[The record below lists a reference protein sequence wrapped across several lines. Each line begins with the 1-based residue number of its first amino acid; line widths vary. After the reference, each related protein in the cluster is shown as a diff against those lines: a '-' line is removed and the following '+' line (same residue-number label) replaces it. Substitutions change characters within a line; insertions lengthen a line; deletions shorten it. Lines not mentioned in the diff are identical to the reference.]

1 LRALAAQALSNGLRV
16 IPKLPRVKAFALS
29 CVSLAL
35 LAQMASAADP
45 TASTLNWQQCSGMP
59 VLDWIEPLAADPNR
73 EQAATDIDADS
84 IDVSG
89 KDVYLLEGDAR
100 LSRADQRLRADRLQF
115 THSASTY
122 AATGEVRYQDA
133 GVALD
138 AKSVSGNIET
148 EQTRLTD
155 VRYQL
160 IALRG
165 NGRAASAD
173 LNGAKGD
180 FVAVSYSTCDAAI
193 AAEPQSWVLRAQT
206 MHLDQEKGVGSMRNA
221 SLRIGKVPV
230 LWLPYASFPLDNRRK
245 SGFLYP
251 SIGNASD
258 TGIDLR
264 IPYYINIAPNQ
275 DATVSARVIGRRG
288 VALGGEYRYLF
299 ANHGGQLEGDW
310 LPNDDQ
316 TGSDRSLARF
326 RHSGRLGPQWAVNA
340 DVNRV
345 SDDRY
350 FEDFGDSLSISSTS
364 LLGSSV
370 SVAGRGNYWSAS
382 VAAERWDIIDPIV
395 ADSAEPYRRLPRAR
409 FRWQQ
414 PFADWLQLRLDAEA
428 VAFGHR
434 ERAEASRYDLRPALA
449 LPFERAWGYLRPEF
463 AWRQTGYSLD
473 REFAGEGFVDRE
485 PSRGVPISSLDAA
498 LNFER
503 DTSLFGNAMRQTLQP
518 RLYYLNV
525 PFENQDDLP
534 IFDTQE
540 LSFTYGQLFRPN
552 RFTGADRQTDANQA
566 TFALTTRFFEN
577 ASGRERLSASIGQI
591 RYFEDQ
597 RVQIPG
603 VAPIDGSGSAYVG
616 ELEVALSEQFGL
628 GVTQQW
634 DPSLDATTL
643 SGLRAVWR
651 GKSGVLLN
659 MAYRYRRDVL
669 EQTDAS
675 FVVPVNSNWRL
686 VGRWNY
692 SLRDASTL
700 ESFAGVEWEGC
711 CIAARVLG
719 RHYIRNREGETN
731 NAIYFELE
739 LKGLAS
745 LGRDSGQF
753 LEQAILGYTR

>member
-1 LRALAAQALSNGLRV
+1 MIPKSPLVKALALACIAHFAPSALAAESNV
-16 IPKLPRVKAFALS
+16 PV
-29 CVSLAL
+29 
-35 LAQMASAADP
+35 
-45 TASTLNWQQCSGMP
+45 LNWQQCSGSP
-59 VLDWIEPLAADPNR
+59 VLDWIEPIAADPAR

-89 KDVYLLEGDAR
+89 KDVYVLEGDAR
-100 LSRADQRLRADRLQF
+100 LRRADQRLRADRLQF
-115 THSASTY
+115 THSTSTY
-122 AATGEVRYQDA
+122 AATGAVRYQDS
-133 GVALD
+133 GVAI
-138 AKSVSGNIET
+138 AAASVSGNVET

-160 IALRG
+160 VTLRG
-165 NGRAASAD
+165 NGQAASAD
-173 LNGAKGD
+173 LEGATGD
-180 FVAVSYSTCDAAI
+180 FVEVSYSTCDAAS
-193 AAEPQSWVLRAQT
+193 ASKPQSWVLRAAS
-206 MHLDQEKGVGSMRNA
+206 MYLDQDEGVGSMRNA
-221 SLRIGKVPV
+221 SLRIGNVPV
-230 LWLPYASFPLDNRRK
+230 LWLPYASFPIDNRRK

-251 SIGNASD
+251 SIGSASD

-264 IPYYINIAPNQ
+264 IPYYLNIAPNH
-275 DATVSARVIGRRG
+275 DATLSARIIGRRG
-288 VALGGEYRYLF
+288 VALGGEYRYLY
-299 ANHGGQLEGDW
+299 ANHGGQVEGDW
-310 LPNDDQ
+310 LPDDDQ
-316 TGSDRSLARF
+316 TGRDRSLVRF
-326 RHSGRLGPQWAVNA
+326 RHAGRLGASWNVNA

-370 SVAGRGNYWSAS
+370 SVDGRGDYWKAS
-382 VAAERWDIIDPIV
+382 VAAERWDIIDPLV

-409 FRWQQ
+409 YRWQR
-414 PFADWLQLRLDAEA
+414 PVADWLQLRLDAEA
-428 VAFGHR
+428 IAFGHR
-434 ERAEASRYDLRPALA
+434 ERAEASRYDLRPSLSM
-449 LPFERAWGYLRPEF
+449 PFERAWGYVRPEF
-463 AWRQTGYSLD
+463 GWRQTGYSLD
-473 REFAGEGFVDRE
+473 REFAADGFADTD

-503 DTSLFGNAMRQTLQP
+503 DTRLFGDAMRQTLQP
-518 RLYYLNV
+518 RLYYLHV

-540 LSFTYGQLFRPN
+540 LSFSYGQLFRPN

-566 TFALTTRFFEN
+566 TFAVTTRFFEN

-597 RVQIPG
+597 RVQVPG
-603 VAPIDGSGSAYVG
+603 ATAIDGSGSAYVG
-616 ELEVALSEQFGL
+616 ELEVALSEQFALGL
-628 GVTQQW
+628 TQQW
-634 DPSLDATTL
+634 DPTIDATTL
-643 SGLRAVWR
+643 SGLRAVWS

-675 FVVPVNSNWRL
+675 FVIPVNSKWRL

-692 SLRDASTL
+692 SLRDESTL
-700 ESFAGVEWEGC
+700 ESFAGIEWEGC
-711 CIAARVLG
+711 CIAARLLG

-731 NAIYFELE
+731 NAIYLELE

-745 LGRDSGQF
+745 FGRDSRQF